1 MSILSDLSNA
11 YETTDA
17 KVLKDKGAR
26 GPVAPPLVI
35 TPIREQL
42 VENNHE
48 VLDIK
53 AISKLTRPGD
63 RSLEIG
69 AGLEVISALIREAA
83 PDVSMLSHEANP
95 DLIVVIKDLH
105 RRSKI
110 KTIGLVHACLDQSP
124 VSAISPFLIRL
135 SFGESS
141 LTEPE
146 VSVRTIDVATEKF
159 DDVVNQLQPDI
170 LVVDIERGEADHL
183 IGADLSCSRTLILE
197 LHPKVLPQHGLAP
210 LHDTCIAAGLVRRA
224 DLETGQVVLYEKP
237 C

>member
-83 PDVSMLSHEANP
+83 PDVSILSHEANP
-95 DLIVVIKDLH
+95 DPIVVIEDLH

-110 KTIGLVHACLDQSP
+110 KTVGLMNVLLDQSP
-124 VSAISPFLIRL
+124 VSATSSFLIQL
-135 SFGESS
+135 SFEESS
-141 LTEPE
+141 LIEL
-146 VSVRTIDVATEKF
+146 EKRVLNHRSS
-159 DDVVNQLQPDI
+159 D
-170 LVVDIERGEADHL
+170 A
-183 IGADLSCSRTLILE
+183 
-197 LHPKVLPQHGLAP
+197 KV
-210 LHDTCIAAGLVRRA
+210 
-224 DLETGQVVLYEKP
+224 
-237 C
+237 